1 MISVIYKKADFLDT
15 LNYVL
20 KKEDAVL
27 VSTNMAGKTVADFN
41 QQFLDTKYANKKTSR
56 QCAHLII
63 SIAHRE
69 NYHEHLDNSQYS
81 YVAEEYLKE
90 MGYLPNKGEN
100 SVASQFV
107 AVRHQDRNHEHL
119 HIITSRIK
127 LDGTTVSDSYDYF
140 KAQEITRRLSAE
152 LGLEITPTSNDAIAR
167 KLQSEYGITVLTSP
181 NRSKSIREVNSK
193 HSTPGAKEIIR
204 GAIAQAIQGQPT
216 ASEYVQRLEENNI
229 RVLPKFQGKELLGFT
244 YVQENVLIA
253 GYQVSK
259 NYSLPKLKSEFGLS
273 YKRERDYTK
282 LSAIR
287 SQSLLYVAAI
297 PKKKKK
303 GKKAQQEE
311 TFKPLNGNDG
321 DNSSD
326 EIITS
331 INSAIAQA
339 LTCQFATDEQ
349 HQLGNTPTPV
359 IANLVAT
366 RKDKAKQQQMVA
378 DTNAIQSPTST
389 STDSDNKDTSSQ
401 NETGE
406 DKQLEQMPILVA
418 ELKLLDDS
426 ENKKT
431 THTSLSSKSNNS
443 QPENSLA
450 TSSYEN
456 EEKLPLPIEKTIK
469 AASTISPDEIQP
481 EPTEEDKS
489 WAEGIL
495 PAVGKIWQKANQTG
509 RIKLMPEAGEQ
520 VEGRDYRI
528 TIKDKK
534 LSILS
539 IKDNRE
545 VALYDLGKNTVL
557 TTNPTDE
564 DKQYWEKIAQKQ
576 LVSNKKKDVE
586 FS

>member
-15 LNYVL
+15 LGYVL
-20 KKEDAVL
+20 GKDDAVL
-27 VSTNMAGKTVADFN
+27 VTTNMAGKTVADFN
-41 QQFLDTKYANKKTSR
+41 QQFLDTKYANKGTSR

-69 NYHEHLDNSQYS
+69 SYHEHLDDSQYS

-90 MGYLPNKGEN
+90 MGYLPNKEEN
-100 SVASQFV
+100 STPSQFV

-119 HIITSRIK
+119 HLIASRIR
-127 LDGTTVSDSYDYF
+127 LDGTTVSDSFDYF

-152 LGLEITPTSNDAIAR
+152 LGLEITPTSNNAIAQ

-181 NRSKSIREVNSK
+181 NRSKSIREVNAK

-273 YKRERDYTK
+273 YKQERDYTK

-287 SQSLLYVAAI
+287 SQSLLYIAVI

-303 GKKAQQEE
+303 AKKAQQEE
-311 TFKPLNGNDG
+311 TFKLPSGNDG

-326 EIITS
+326 GMITTS
-331 INSAIAQA
+331 INNVI
-339 LTCQFATDEQ
+339 ATDEQ
-349 HQLGNTPTPV
+349 HQLDNTPTPV
-359 IANLVAT
+359 TASLLAT
-366 RKDKAKQQQMVA
+366 KKDKAKQQQVVS
-378 DTNAIQSPTST
+378 DTNAIQSSISTTTST
-389 STDSDNKDTSSQ
+389 GSDNKDTSSQ
-401 NETGE
+401 NETALY
-406 DKQLEQMPILVA
+406 KQLEQIPRPVA

-426 ENKKT
+426 EDKKT
-431 THTSLSSKSNNS
+431 THTSLSNKSNNF
-443 QPENSLA
+443 QPENTLA
-450 TSSYEN
+450 TSSHEN
-456 EEKLPLPIEKTIK
+456 EEKLPLFIEKTIK
-469 AASTISPDEIQP
+469 AASTVNSGKIQP

-489 WAEGIL
+489 WAESIL
-495 PAVGKIWQKANQTG
+495 PAIGKIWQKANQTG
-509 RIKLMPEAGEQ
+509 RIKLMPGAGEQ

-528 TIKDKK
+528 TRKNEK
-534 LSILS
+534 LSLLS

-545 VALYDLGKNTVL
+545 VALYDLSENTIL
-557 TTNPTDE
+557 TTKPTDN
-564 DKQYWEKIAQKQ
+564 DKEYWGKIAQKQ
-576 LVSNKKKDVE
+576 AISNKRQDVE
-586 FS
+586 LS

>member
-15 LNYVL
+15 LGYVL
-20 KKEDAVL
+20 GKDDAVL
-27 VSTNMAGKTVADFN
+27 VTTNMAGKTVADFN
-41 QQFLDTKYANKKTSR
+41 QQFLDTKYANKGTSR

-69 NYHEHLDNSQYS
+69 SYHEHLDDSQYS

-90 MGYLPNKGEN
+90 MGYLPNKEEN
-100 SVASQFV
+100 SSASQFV

-119 HIITSRIK
+119 HLIASRIR
-127 LDGTTVSDSYDYF
+127 LDGTTVSDSFDYF

-152 LGLEITPTSNDAIAR
+152 LGLEITPTSNDAIAQ
-167 KLQSEYGITVLTSP
+167 KLQSEYGINVLTSP
-181 NRSKSIREVNSK
+181 NRSKSIREVNAK

-216 ASEYVQRLEENNI
+216 ASEYVQRLEEKNI

-273 YKRERDYTK
+273 YKQERDYTK

-287 SQSLLYVAAI
+287 SQSLLYIAVI

-303 GKKAQQEE
+303 AKKAQQEE
-311 TFKPLNGNDG
+311 TFKLPSGNDG

-326 EIITS
+326 GMITTS
-331 INSAIAQA
+331 INNAI
-339 LTCQFATDEQ
+339 ATDEQ
-349 HQLGNTPTPV
+349 HQLSNTSTPV
-359 IANLVAT
+359 TANLLAT
-366 RKDKAKQQQMVA
+366 KKDKAKQQQVVS
-378 DTNAIQSPTST
+378 DTNAIQASTST

-406 DKQLEQMPILVA
+406 DKQLEQIPTPVA
-418 ELKLLDDS
+418 ELKLVDDS
-426 ENKKT
+426 EDKKT
-431 THTSLSSKSNNS
+431 AHTSLSNKSNNS
-443 QPENSLA
+443 QPENTLG
-450 TSSYEN
+450 TSSHEN

-469 AASTISPDEIQP
+469 AASTINPGKIQS
-481 EPTEEDKS
+481 EPTSEDKS
-489 WAEGIL
+489 WAESIL
-495 PAVGKIWQKANQTG
+495 PAIGKIWQKANQTG
-509 RIKLMPEAGEQ
+509 RIKLMPGAGEQ

-528 TIKDKK
+528 TRKDEK

-545 VALYDLGKNTVL
+545 VALYDLDENTVL
-557 TTNPTDE
+557 TTKPTDE
-564 DKQYWEKIAQKQ
+564 DKQYWGKIAHKQ
-576 LVSNKKKDVE
+576 PLSNKKQDVE
-586 FS
+586 LY

>member
-15 LNYVL
+15 LGYVL
-20 KKEDAVL
+20 GKDDAVL
-27 VSTNMAGKTVADFN
+27 VTTNMAGKTVADFN
-41 QQFLDTKYANKKTSR
+41 QQFLDTKYANKGTSR

-69 NYHEHLDNSQYS
+69 SYHEHLDDSQYS

-90 MGYLPNKGEN
+90 MGYLPNKEEN
-100 SVASQFV
+100 SIASQFV

-119 HIITSRIK
+119 HLIASRIR
-127 LDGTTVSDSYDYF
+127 LDGTTVSDSFDYF

-152 LGLEITPTSNDAIAR
+152 LGLEITPISNDAIAQ

-181 NRSKSIREVNSK
+181 NRSKSIREVNAR

-244 YVQENVLIA
+244 YVQEKVLIA

-273 YKRERDYTK
+273 YKQERDYTK

-287 SQSLLYVAAI
+287 SQSLLYIAVI

-303 GKKAQQEE
+303 AKKAQQEE
-311 TFKPLNGNDG
+311 TFKLPSGNDG

-326 EIITS
+326 GMITTS
-331 INSAIAQA
+331 INNPI
-339 LTCQFATDEQ
+339 ATDEQ
-349 HQLGNTPTPV
+349 HQLDNTPTPV
-359 IANLVAT
+359 TANLLGT
-366 RKDKAKQQQMVA
+366 KKDKAKQQQVVS
-378 DTNAIQSPTST
+378 DTNAIQSSTST

-406 DKQLEQMPILVA
+406 DKQLEQIPTPVA
-418 ELKLLDDS
+418 ELKLVDDS
-426 ENKKT
+426 EDKKT
-431 THTSLSSKSNNS
+431 AHTSLSNKSNNS
-443 QPENSLA
+443 QPENTLG
-450 TSSYEN
+450 TSSHEN

-469 AASTISPDEIQP
+469 AASTINPGKIQP
-481 EPTEEDKS
+481 EPTSEDKS

-509 RIKLMPEAGEQ
+509 RIKLMPGAGEQ

-528 TIKDKK
+528 TRKDEK

-545 VALYDLGKNTVL
+545 VALYDLGENTVL
-557 TTNPTDE
+557 TTKPTDK
-564 DKQYWEKIAQKQ
+564 DKQYWGKIAHKQ
-576 LVSNKKKDVE
+576 PLSNKKQDVE
-586 FS
+586 LS

>member
-15 LNYVL
+15 LGYVL
-20 KKEDAVL
+20 GKDDAVL
-27 VSTNMAGKTVADFN
+27 VTTNMAGKTVADFN
-41 QQFLDTKYANKKTSR
+41 QQFLDTKYANKGTSR

-69 NYHEHLDNSQYS
+69 SYHAHLDDSQYS

-90 MGYLPNKGEN
+90 MGYLPNKEEN
-100 SVASQFV
+100 SIASQFV

-119 HIITSRIK
+119 HLIASRIR
-127 LDGTTVSDSYDYF
+127 LDGTTVSDSFDYF

-152 LGLEITPTSNDAIAR
+152 LGLEITPISNDAIAQ

-181 NRSKSIREVNSK
+181 NRSKSIREVNAR

-244 YVQENVLIA
+244 YVQEKVLIA

-273 YKRERDYTK
+273 YKQERDYTK

-287 SQSLLYVAAI
+287 SQSLLYIAVI

-303 GKKAQQEE
+303 AKKAQQEE
-311 TFKPLNGNDG
+311 TFKLPSGNDG

-326 EIITS
+326 GMITTS
-331 INSAIAQA
+331 INNPI
-339 LTCQFATDEQ
+339 ATDEQ
-349 HQLGNTPTPV
+349 HQLDNTPTPV
-359 IANLVAT
+359 TANLLGT
-366 RKDKAKQQQMVA
+366 KKDKAKQQQVVS
-378 DTNAIQSPTST
+378 DTNAIQSSTST

-406 DKQLEQMPILVA
+406 DKQLEQIPTPVA
-418 ELKLLDDS
+418 ELKLVDDS
-426 ENKKT
+426 EDKKT
-431 THTSLSSKSNNS
+431 AHTSLSNKSNNS
-443 QPENSLA
+443 QPENTLG
-450 TSSYEN
+450 TSSHEN

-469 AASTISPDEIQP
+469 AASTINPGKIQP
-481 EPTEEDKS
+481 EPTSEDKS

-509 RIKLMPEAGEQ
+509 RIKLMPGAGEQ

-528 TIKDKK
+528 TRKDEK

-545 VALYDLGKNTVL
+545 VALYDLGENTVL
-557 TTNPTDE
+557 TTKPTDK
-564 DKQYWEKIAQKQ
+564 DKQYWGKIAHKQ
-576 LVSNKKKDVE
+576 PLSNKKQDVE
-586 FS
+586 LS

>member
-15 LNYVL
+15 LGYVL
-20 KKEDAVL
+20 GKDDAVL
-27 VSTNMAGKTVADFN
+27 VTTNMAGKTVADFN
-41 QQFLDTKYANKKTSR
+41 QQFLDTKYANKGTSR

-69 NYHEHLDNSQYS
+69 SYHEHLDDSQYS

-90 MGYLPNKGEN
+90 MGYLPNKEEN
-100 SVASQFV
+100 SIASQFV

-119 HIITSRIK
+119 HLIASRIR
-127 LDGTTVSDSYDYF
+127 LDGTTVSDSFDYF

-152 LGLEITPTSNDAIAR
+152 LGLEITPTSNNAIAQ

-181 NRSKSIREVNSK
+181 NRSKSIREVNAK

-273 YKRERDYTK
+273 YKQERDYTK

-287 SQSLLYVAAI
+287 SQSLLYIAVI

-303 GKKAQQEE
+303 AKKAQQEE
-311 TFKPLNGNDG
+311 TFKLPSGNDG

-326 EIITS
+326 GMITTS
-331 INSAIAQA
+331 INNAI
-339 LTCQFATDEQ
+339 ATDEQ
-349 HQLGNTPTPV
+349 HQLDNTPTPV
-359 IANLVAT
+359 TANLLAT
-366 RKDKAKQQQMVA
+366 KKDKAKQQQVVS
-378 DTNAIQSPTST
+378 DTNAIQSSTSTTT

-401 NETGE
+401 NETALY
-406 DKQLEQMPILVA
+406 KQLEQLPTPVA

-426 ENKKT
+426 EDKKT
-431 THTSLSSKSNNS
+431 THTSLSNKSNNS
-443 QPENSLA
+443 QPENTLA
-450 TSSYEN
+450 TSSHEN
-456 EEKLPLPIEKTIK
+456 EKKLPLPIEKTIK
-469 AASTISPDEIQP
+469 AASTINPGKIQS
-481 EPTEEDKS
+481 EPTSEDKS
-489 WAEGIL
+489 WAESIL
-495 PAVGKIWQKANQTG
+495 PAIGKIWQKANQTG
-509 RIKLMPEAGEQ
+509 RIKLMPGAGEQ

-528 TIKDKK
+528 TRKDEK
-534 LSILS
+534 LTILS

-545 VALYDLGKNTVL
+545 VALYDLGENIVL
-557 TTNPTDE
+557 ITKPTHE
-564 DKQYWEKIAQKQ
+564 DKQYWGKIAQKQ
-576 LVSNKKKDVE
+576 PLSNKKQDVE
-586 FS
+586 LS